1 MTAILNHGF
10 AVVRMSICL
19 YTDFFVK
26 TLFFCGVKHTHMLK
40 KHGQFMAVNIP
51 MYSIVKT
58 KLEKIILLCIRKK
71 MLANFFV
78 NFTRLVSFM
87 AQHQLISILHQ
98 WNVLCCFTSTF
109 KLSFQCYLFTYNVAS
124 VSLFHFD
131 ILTLLASLSSLMFV
145 FHSTSA
151 SLSCFS

>member
-51 MYSIVKT
+51 MYSIVET

-71 MLANFFV
+71 CW
-78 NFTRLVSFM
+78 
-87 AQHQLISILHQ
+87 LISLLI
-98 WNVLCCFTSTF
+98 
-109 KLSFQCYLFTYNVAS
+109 
-124 VSLFHFD
+124 SLDWYHLWLN
-131 ILTLLASLSSLMFV
+131 IN
-145 FHSTSA
+145 
-151 SLSCFS
+151 